1 MSDLLKLHE
10 EQFSVL
16 KIKEKYN
23 ILSTF
28 QFKEVSPDE
37 VGKIIHSL
45 NKKKSTISSCIPV
58 KHLTESVDIYLPLL
72 NRCYQFVSLKWLIS

>member
-10 EQFSVL
+10 EQFSAL

-23 ILSTF
+23 ILSKF
-28 QFKEVSPDE
+28 QFKEVSPEE
-37 VGKIIHSL
+37 VGTIIHSL
-45 NKKKSTISSCIPV
+45 NKKKSAISSCIPV

-72 NRCYQFVSLKWLIS
+72 TDVIN